1 MKLSIKETE
10 CSCHKC
16 SSMCHSPCTG
26 TPEDMEAIM
35 DAGYGDRLMYDD
47 WPCDKCADIIK
58 PALKGYEGKMS
69 PWETSS
75 IPGCTFWKDGKC
87 ELHSLGL
94 KPTLAKLVIHD
105 QSDEEQAQIS
115 DFICQSW
122 ETEKAKKVIEKWK
135 KINKKNII

>member
-1 MKLSIKETE
+1 MKLSIQETE
-10 CSCHKC
+10 CDCQKC
-16 SSMCHSPCTG
+16 SYMCHAPCTG

-35 DAGYGDRLMYDD
+35 DAGYGNRLMYDD
-47 WPCDKCADIIK
+47 WPSSKCDDIIK

-75 IPGCTFWKDGKC
+75 FSGCTFWKDGKC

-105 QSDEEQAQIS
+105 QSDEEHDQIVN
-115 DFICQSW
+115 FISHSW
-122 ETEKAKKVIEKWK
+122 KKEEAKKTIERWK
-135 KINKKNII
+135 KINES